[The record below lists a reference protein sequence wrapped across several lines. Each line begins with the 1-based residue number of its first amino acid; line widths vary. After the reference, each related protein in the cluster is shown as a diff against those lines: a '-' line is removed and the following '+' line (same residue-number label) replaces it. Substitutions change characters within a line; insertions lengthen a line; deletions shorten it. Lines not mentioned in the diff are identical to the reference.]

1 MTILHHDGKAG
12 VKPHIE
18 SLYAATRMMYARK
31 HFSPGHRALYTAAV
45 LLRHLLRLVYSGTGE
60 LADQKRAA
68 NRAVI
73 ATLFGRRPVPFA
85 AITSPVSVNTGD
97 PELRARWLAPEAADA
112 DPIAH

>member
-1 MTILHHDGKAG
+1 MTILHQMTRRKAA
-12 VKPHIE
+12 HRE
-18 SLYAATRMMYARK
+18 SYAATRMMYARK
-31 HFSPGHRALYTAAV
+31 YFSPGHRALYTAAV

-85 AITSPVSVNTGD
+85 AIT
-97 PELRARWLAPEAADA
+97 ARYR
-112 DPIAH
+112 